1 MNMPKLD
8 ELDRKILDVLQDEG
22 RITNSALAKRIG
34 LTTTPTAERVRRL
47 EREGVIDGY
56 GARINAETV
65 ERGLTVFCSITL
77 TMHQMKM
84 VDQFCDAV
92 EEMPEVLACYHIT
105 GDADF
110 LLHVVVK
117 DTNDYERFMRKDL
130 THLPGVQKIHTNIV
144 LSTKKERGKIP
155 VNLTLEDR
163 YENGTNHE

>member
-1 MNMPKLD
+1 MDTARLD
-8 ELDRKILDVLQDEG
+8 DLDRKILDVLQEEG

-56 GARINAETV
+56 GARINAEAV
-65 ERGLTVFCSITL
+65 NRGLTVFCSIAL

-84 VDQFCDAV
+84 VDQFCQAV
-92 EEMPEVLACYHIT
+92 EALPEVLACYHIT

-110 LLHVVVK
+110 LLHVVVE
-117 DTNDYERFMRKDL
+117 DTNDYERFMRKHL

-155 VNLTLEDR
+155 VHNLVED
-163 YENGTNHE
+163 YHENGTNSE